1 VGVEIVVVGTS
12 MGGMRALEVLLGG
25 LPEDFGVPL
34 VAVQH
39 RAAERN
45 SRLRAILQRR
55 CALPV
60 REPNDKEPI
69 EPGKVYLAPPDY
81 HLLVEREGF
90 ALSTEGRVCHARP
103 SIDVLFESAADAFG
117 SGALAVVLT
126 GANDDG
132 AAGARRIKAE
142 GGKVLV
148 QDPET
153 AETGVMPRATLAAT
167 PVDAVLR
174 LEQIADWLVRACA
187 GADR

>member
-1 VGVEIVVVGTS
+1 

-25 LPEDFGVPL
+25 LPESFDLPV
-34 VAVQH
+34 VVVQH
-39 RAAERN
+39 RGAERN

-55 CALPV
+55 SALPV

-69 EPGKVYLAPPDY
+69 EGGRVYLAPPDY

-126 GANDDG
+126 GANEDG

-148 QDPET
+148 QDPAT
-153 AETGVMPRATLAAT
+153 AETGVMPRAALAAT
-167 PVDAVLR
+167 TVDAVLP
-174 LEQIADWLVRACA
+174 LEEIAGWLAQAR
-187 GADR
+187 GEGDR